1 MGSGKWIGGF
11 LGWVAGGPIG
21 ALLGYFL
28 GSAVEKFIDA
38 ARQLPGGSAGSGQG
52 GFGGGFGT
60 GGYGGSTGSGG
71 YGTGTG
77 GYGTGAGGYGGA
89 YTGRTGGS
97 YQQQT
102 GGYRT
107 STGGRYTADEQ
118 RNSFFVSLL
127 VLSSAVMKAD
137 GQVLASERDCARE
150 FIRKNFGESAVD
162 EAMRMLDSF
171 NRQQVNIY
179 SVGDQIASNMNYS
192 QRLQLFHYLVQIATS
207 DGNFSK
213 SEKSVLEAI
222 GAVIRL
228 QNSDINSVI
237 AMFYRENDESAYAVL
252 GISPNA
258 TDDEVKSAYR
268 RMAMKNHPDKVS
280 TLGPE
285 VQKAAEEKFR
295 QVQEAYETI
304 KRQRGMS

>member
-11 LGWVAGGPIG
+11 LGWVTGGPIG
-21 ALLGYFL
+21 ALLGYFIC
-28 GSAVEKFIDA
+28 SAVDKFIDVT
-38 ARQLPGGSAGSGQG
+38 RQLPGGGAGSGQG
-52 GFGGGFGT
+52 GS
-60 GGYGGSTGSGG
+60 YGGG

-77 GYGTGAGGYGGA
+77 GYGTGGYGGGYGGA
-89 YTGRTGGS
+89 YTGRTGGT

-107 STGGRYTADEQ
+107 SNGGRYTADEQ

-150 FIRKNFGESAVD
+150 FIRRNFGDSVVD

-228 QNSDINSVI
+228 NNTDINSVI
-237 AMFYRENDESAYAVL
+237 AMFYKETDESAYAVL
-252 GISPNA
+252 GISPSA

-268 RMAMKNHPDKVS
+268 RMAMKNHPDKVA

-295 QVQEAYETI
+295 QIQDAYETI

>member
-1 MGSGKWIGGF
+1 MGSAKWIVGF
-11 LGWVAGGPIG
+11 LGWVSGGPIG
-21 ALLGYFL
+21 ALLGYFI
-28 GSAVEKFIDA
+28 GSAVDKFIDA
-38 ARQLPGGSAGSGQG
+38 ARQLPGGSDGYDTG
-52 GFGGGFGT
+52 GNG
-60 GGYGGSTGSGG
+60 GGYGSGRSGS
-71 YGTGTG
+71 
-77 GYGTGAGGYGGA
+77 GYGG
-89 YTGRTGGS
+89 YTGPS
-97 YQQQT
+97 
-102 GGYRT
+102 
-107 STGGRYTADEQ
+107 GGRGYSTTEQ

-127 VLSSAVMKAD
+127 VLSSAVIKAD
-137 GQVLASERDCARE
+137 GQVSQSELNCVRE
-150 FIRKNFGESAVD
+150 FIRRNFGDSAVD

-179 SVGDQIASNMNYS
+179 SVGDQIASNMNSS
-192 QRLQLFHYLVQIATS
+192 QRLQLFHYLVQIATA

-228 QNSDINSVI
+228 NNSDINSII

-268 RMAMKNHPDKVS
+268 KMAMKNHPDKVAS
-280 TLGPE
+280 LGPE

-295 QVQEAYETI
+295 QIQDAYETI

>member
-28 GSAVEKFIDA
+28 GSAVDKFIDV
-38 ARQLPGGSAGSGQG
+38 ARQLPGGGAGSGQG
-52 GFGGGFGT
+52 GS
-60 GGYGGSTGSGG
+60 YGGG

-77 GYGTGAGGYGGA
+77 GYGTGGYGGGYGGA
-89 YTGRTGGS
+89 YTGRTGGT

-228 QNSDINSVI
+228 NNTDINSVI
-237 AMFYRENDESAYAVL
+237 AMFYKETDESAYAVL
-252 GISPNA
+252 GISPSA

-268 RMAMKNHPDKVS
+268 RMAMKNHPDKVA

-295 QVQEAYETI
+295 QIQDAYETI

>member
-1 MGSGKWIGGF
+1 LKGWRKTDKYMGLAKWITGY
-11 LGWVAGGPIG
+11 LGWVVAGPIG
-21 ALLGYFL
+21 ALLGYFI
-28 GSAVEKFIDA
+28 GSAVDKYIDV
-38 ARQLPGGSAGSGQG
+38 ARQLPGGGSGNSSNGQ
-52 GFGGGFGT
+52 
-60 GGYGGSTGSGG
+60 GGYGG
-71 YGTGTG
+71 
-77 GYGTGAGGYGGA
+77 GYGG
-89 YTGRTGGS
+89 YTGGN
-97 YQQQT
+97 YQQST

-107 STGGRYTADEQ
+107 STGGRGYSAEEQ

-127 VLSSAVMKAD
+127 VLSSAVIKAD
-137 GQVLASERDCARE
+137 GTVNQSELNCARE
-150 FIRKNFGESAVD
+150 FIRRSFGEAVVD
-162 EAMRMLDSF
+162 DAMRMLDSF

-179 SVGDQIASNMNYS
+179 TVGDQIASNMNYS

-207 DGNFSK
+207 DGVFSK

-222 GAVIRL
+222 GSVIRL
-228 QNSDINSVI
+228 TTGDVNSVI
-237 AMFYRENDESAYAVL
+237 AMFYKENDESAYAVL

-268 RMAMKNHPDKVS
+268 RMAMKNHPDKVA

-295 QVQEAYETI
+295 QIQDAYEII

>member
-1 MGSGKWIGGF
+1 M
-11 LGWVAGGPIG
+11 GWVTGGPIG

-28 GSAVEKFIDA
+28 GSAVEKFIDV
-38 ARQLPGGSAGSGQG
+38 ARQLPGGSDGSGY
-52 GFGGGFGT
+52 GT
-60 GGYGGSTGSGG
+60 GGYGRSGSGSGG
-71 YGTGTG
+71 YTGWPG
-77 GYGTGAGGYGGA
+77 GY
-89 YTGRTGGS
+89 R
-97 YQQQT
+97 QQT
-102 GGYRT
+102 GTYRQ

-127 VLSSAVMKAD
+127 VLSSAVIKAD
-137 GQVLASERDCARE
+137 GQVSQSELNCVRE
-150 FIRKNFGESAVD
+150 FIRTNFGESAVD

-179 SVGDQIASNMNYS
+179 SVGDQIASNMNSS
-192 QRLQLFHYLVQIATS
+192 QRLQLFHYLVRIATS

-228 QNSDINSVI
+228 NNSDINSII

-258 TDDEVKSAYR
+258 TDDEVKTAYR

-295 QVQEAYETI
+295 QIQDAYETI

>member
-1 MGSGKWIGGF
+1 MGSAKWIVGF
-11 LGWVAGGPIG
+11 LGWVSGGPIG
-21 ALLGYFL
+21 ALLGYFI
-28 GSAVEKFIDA
+28 GSAVDKFIDA
-38 ARQLPGGSAGSGQG
+38 SRQLPGSGGGQG

-60 GGYGGSTGSGG
+60 GGYGQGG

-77 GYGTGAGGYGGA
+77 GYGGGY
-89 YTGRTGGS
+89 TGTYRQS
-97 YQQQT
+97 T
-102 GGYRT
+102 GGYTT
-107 STGGRYTADEQ
+107 STGGRGYTTEEK

-137 GQVLASERDCARE
+137 GQVLQSERDCARE
-150 FIRKNFGESAVD
+150 FIRRNFGDDVVD
-162 EAMRMLDSF
+162 DAMKMLDSF

-207 DGNFSK
+207 DGVFSK

-228 QNSDINSVI
+228 NNSDINSVI
-237 AMFYRENDESAYAVL
+237 AMFYKETDESAYAVL

-258 TDDEVKSAYR
+258 TDDEVKTAYR
-268 RMAMKNHPDKVS
+268 RMAMKNHPDKVAS
-280 TLGPE
+280 LGPE

-295 QVQEAYETI
+295 QIQDAYETI

>member
-1 MGSGKWIGGF
+1 MGSAKWIVGF
-11 LGWVAGGPIG
+11 LGWVSGGPIG
-21 ALLGYFL
+21 ALLGYFI
-28 GSAVEKFIDA
+28 GSAVDKFIDA
-38 ARQLPGGSAGSGQG
+38 TRQLPGSDGS
-52 GFGGGFGT
+52 
-60 GGYGGSTGSGG
+60 GYGG
-71 YGTGTG
+71 
-77 GYGTGAGGYGGA
+77 
-89 YTGRTGGS
+89 YTGRTGG
-97 YQQQT
+97 YTQ
-102 GGYRT
+102 
-107 STGGRYTADEQ
+107 STGTYRQSTGSRGYTADEQ

-137 GQVLASERDCARE
+137 GQVLPSERDCARE
-150 FIRKNFGESAVD
+150 FIRRNFGDNAVD

-207 DGNFSK
+207 DGVFSK

-222 GAVIRL
+222 GSVIRL
-228 QNSDINSVI
+228 NNSDVNSVI
-237 AMFYRENDESAYAVL
+237 AMFYKENDESAYAVL

-258 TDDEVKSAYR
+258 TDDEVKAAYR
-268 RMAMKNHPDKVS
+268 RMAMKNHPDKVA

-295 QVQEAYETI
+295 QIQDAYETI

>member
-1 MGSGKWIGGF
+1 MGSAKWIGGL
-11 LGWVAGGPIG
+11 LGWVSGGPIG

-38 ARQLPGGSAGSGQG
+38 ARQLPGDGS
-52 GFGGGFGT
+52 
-60 GGYGGSTGSGG
+60 
-71 YGTGTG
+71 GTG
-77 GYGTGAGGYGGA
+77 GYGTGGYGSGTGGSSRGGYGGGA
-89 YTGRTGGS
+89 GTGGYGGYTGRPGG

-107 STGGRYTADEQ
+107 STGGRGYSTTEQ
-118 RNSFFVSLL
+118 RNSFFVSLM
-127 VLSSAVMKAD
+127 VLSSAVIKAD
-137 GQVLASERDCARE
+137 GQVSQSELSCVRE
-150 FIRKNFGESAVD
+150 FIRRNFGDSAVN
-162 EAMRMLDSF
+162 EAMTMLDGF

-179 SVGDQIASNMNYS
+179 SVGPQIADNMNYS
-192 QRLQLFHYLVQIATS
+192 QRLQLFHYLVQIATA

-228 QNSDINSVI
+228 NNSDINSVI

-258 TDDEVKSAYR
+258 TDEEVKTAYR

-295 QVQEAYETI
+295 QIQDAYETI

>member
-1 MGSGKWIGGF
+1 MGSAKWIVGF
-11 LGWVAGGPIG
+11 LGWVSGGPIG
-21 ALLGYFL
+21 ALLGYFI
-28 GSAVEKFIDA
+28 GSAVDKFIDV
-38 ARQLPGGSAGSGQG
+38 ARQLPGDGS
-52 GFGGGFGT
+52 
-60 GGYGGSTGSGG
+60 
-71 YGTGTG
+71 GTG
-77 GYGTGAGGYGGA
+77 GYGTGGSSRGGYGGG
-89 YTGRTGGS
+89 YGTGGYGRP

-107 STGGRYTADEQ
+107 STGRYTADEQ

-127 VLSSAVMKAD
+127 VLSSAVIKAD
-137 GQVLASERDCARE
+137 GSVSQSELDCVKE
-150 FIRKNFGESAVD
+150 FIRRNFGDSAVS
-162 EAMRMLDSF
+162 EAMRMLDGF

-179 SVGDQIASNMNYS
+179 SVGPQIADNMNYS
-192 QRLQLFHYLVQIATS
+192 QRLQLFHYLVQIATA

-228 QNSDINSVI
+228 NNSDINSVI

-295 QVQEAYETI
+295 QIQDAYETI

>member
-11 LGWVAGGPIG
+11 LGWVTGGPIG
-21 ALLGYFL
+21 ALLGYFI
-28 GSAVEKFIDA
+28 GSAVDKFIDVT
-38 ARQLPGGSAGSGQG
+38 RQLP
-52 GFGGGFGT
+52 GGGFGT
-60 GGYGGSTGSGG
+60 GTGQ
-71 YGTGTG
+71 
-77 GYGTGAGGYGGA
+77 GGYGG

-137 GQVLASERDCARE
+137 GQVHQSERDCARE
-150 FIRKNFGESAVD
+150 FIRRNFGDSVVD

-179 SVGDQIASNMNYS
+179 SVGPQIADNMNYS
-192 QRLQLFHYLVQIATS
+192 QRLQLFHYLVQIATA
-207 DGNFSK
+207 DGIFSK

-228 QNSDINSVI
+228 NNTDINSVI
-237 AMFYRENDESAYAVL
+237 AMFYKETDESAYAVL

-268 RMAMKNHPDKVS
+268 RMAMKNHPDKVA

-295 QVQEAYETI
+295 QIQDAYDTI